1 MLITIAVPDANAIG
15 ANALNEKWRNIASW
29 AKIMPVKGALK
40 PADIAAATPPPRTIS
55 VLIRSLRIALSHE
68 PSVAP
73 KCTNGLY

>member
-1 MLITIAVPDANAIG
+1 MG
-15 ANALNEKWRNIASW
+15 
-29 AKIMPVKGALK
+29 KIFPVKGALK

-73 KCTNGLY
+73 KCTYGLY